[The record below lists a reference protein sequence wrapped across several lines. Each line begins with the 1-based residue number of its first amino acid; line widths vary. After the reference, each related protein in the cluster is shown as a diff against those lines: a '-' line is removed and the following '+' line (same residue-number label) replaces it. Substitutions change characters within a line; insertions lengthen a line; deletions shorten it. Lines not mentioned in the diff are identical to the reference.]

1 MAAATRL
8 SAQRAQRLR
17 NHFEALA
24 SAFEPGP
31 DPIDFVHRYT
41 HPDDQ
46 EVAAL
51 FASAL
56 AFGRVAS
63 FTPVLDNIFAL
74 ADAAGGP
81 AKWVD
86 RSTRAPDPG
95 LSPLFYRWVRGPDLA
110 RFAAAIGRFRTRHGS
125 VRRWVNQSDSTTDS
139 DIGPTLS
146 RLVTEF
152 RELST
157 ADIDVSFAD
166 LSRGY
171 KHLLPH
177 PDSGSAC
184 KRWCMFARWMT
195 RTESPDI
202 GLWNI
207 DPEALIIP
215 LDTHIHRVS
224 RMVGLTRRN
233 DGSWRTA
240 REITANLRRVD
251 PSDPV
256 RFDFVLAHLG
266 IDGQCKG
273 RRIAAICDRCSLV
286 PVCKTGRPG

>member
-17 NHFEALA
+17 DHFEALT
-24 SAFEPGP
+24 SAFEPGL
-31 DPIDFVHRYT
+31 DPVDFVHRYT

-81 AKWVD
+81 ATWVD
-86 RSTRAPDPG
+86 RSVHAPDPG
-95 LSPLFYRWVRGPDLA
+95 LNPLFYRWVRGPDLA
-110 RFAAAIGRFRTRHGS
+110 RFAAAIGRFRKRHGS
-125 VRRWVNQSDSTTDS
+125 VRRWVNQSDSTADS

-152 RELST
+152 RDLST
-157 ADIDVSFAD
+157 ADSESFAD

>member
-1 MAAATRL
+1 
-8 SAQRAQRLR
+8 
-17 NHFEALA
+17 LA
-24 SAFEPGP
+24 STFEPGL
-31 DPIDFVHRYT
+31 DPVDFVHRYT
-41 HPDDQ
+41 LPDDQ

-63 FTPVLDNIFAL
+63 FTPVLESIFTL

-81 AKWVD
+81 ATWVD
-86 RSTRAPDPG
+86 RSVHTPDPG
-95 LSPLFYRWVRGPDLA
+95 LNSLFYRWVRGPDLA
-110 RFAAAIGRFRTRHGS
+110 RFAAAIGRFRGRHGS
-125 VRRWVNQSDSTTDS
+125 VREWVNQSNHTADP

-152 RELST
+152 RDLST
-157 ADIDVSFAD
+157 VESGASFAD
-166 LSRGY
+166 LGRGY

-202 GLWNI
+202 GLWDI

-266 IDGQCKG
+266 IDGQCKA
-273 RRIAAICDRCSLV
+273 RRIAEICDRCSLV